1 MSLKLPVY
9 FDHSATTP
17 VDKRVLEAMLPFFSE
32 DFGNAASRNHPFGW
46 KAEEAIDKAREQVA
60 GLIGAQPKEIVFTSG
75 ATESD
80 NLALFGTAYF
90 LKEKGNHIITVNT
103 EHKAILDAC
112 LKLQREG
119 FEVTYLGVDSEG
131 LIDLDE
137 LRAAITDKTILV
149 SVMFVNNEIGVIQ
162 DLKSIGA
169 ICRERGVIFHTDAVQ
184 GVGKLAFNVDEMNVD
199 MASITAHKIYGP
211 KGIGALYVRSR
222 KPRVRLSPL
231 FYGGGHEKGMRSGTL
246 NTPGIV
252 GLGKACEIYNGPE
265 REEEAAKMLNLRE
278 RLWKGLSANLDH
290 IYLNGSHDKRLPGN
304 LNVSFEFVEGESI
317 LMAMKEIAVSS
328 GSACTSASLEPSHVM
343 KALGLG
349 DELAH
354 SSIRFTFGR
363 SNTEE
368 EVDYVIDIV
377 DKSIKR
383 LRDLSPIY
391 EMFQEGIDL
400 STIQWADAAHH

>member
-1 MSLKLPVY
+1 MSLKLPIY

-17 VDKRVLEAMLPFFSE
+17 VDRRVLDEMLPYFAE
-32 DFGNAASRNHPFGW
+32 DFGNPASRNHPFGW
-46 KAEEAIDKAREQVA
+46 KAEQAIDTAREQIA
-60 GLIGAQPKEIVFTSG
+60 SLIGAQPKEIVFTSG

-103 EHKAILDAC
+103 EHKAILDSC
-112 LKLQREG
+112 LKLSREG
-119 FEVTYLGVDSEG
+119 FDITYLGVSPEG

-162 DLKSIGA
+162 DLRAIGA
-169 ICRERGVIFHTDAVQ
+169 ICRERGVFFHTDAVQ
-184 GVGKLAFNVDEMNVD
+184 GVGKLPFNVDDLNVD
-199 MASITAHKIYGP
+199 MASITGHKMYGP

-231 FYGGGHEKGMRSGTL
+231 IYGGGHEKGMRSGTL

-265 REEEAAKMLNLRE
+265 REEEAARLLKLRE
-278 RLWKGLSANLDH
+278 RLWNGLNSKLDH
-290 IYLNGSHDKRLPGN
+290 IYLNGSWEHRLPGN

-317 LMAMKEIAVSS
+317 LMAMKDIAVSS

-354 SSIRFTFGR
+354 SSIRFTLGR
-363 SNTEE
+363 HNTEE
-368 EVDYVIDIV
+368 EVDYTIDIV
-377 DKSIKR
+377 VAAIKR

-391 EMFQEGIDL
+391 EMFQEGVDL
-400 STIQWADAAHH
+400 SSIKWADAAH

>member
-1 MSLKLPVY
+1 MSLKLPIY
-9 FDHSATTP
+9 MDHSATTP
-17 VDKRVLEAMLPFFSE
+17 VDPRVLDAMLPYFSQ

-46 KAEEAIDKAREQVA
+46 KAEEAIDASREQIA
-60 GLIGAQPKEIVFTSG
+60 ALIGAQPKEIVFTSG

-80 NLALFGTAYF
+80 NLAILGVAEF
-90 LKEKGNHIITVNT
+90 LKEKGNHIITVQT
-103 EHKAILDAC
+103 EHKAILDPC
-112 LKLQREG
+112 LRLQREG
-119 FEVTYLGVDSEG
+119 FEVTYLGVGGDG
-131 LIDLDE
+131 LIDLEE
-137 LRAAITDKTILV
+137 LRASITDKTILV

-169 ICRERGVIFHTDAVQ
+169 MCRERGVYFHTDAVQ
-184 GVGKLAFNVDEMNVD
+184 GVGKLPFNVDELNVD
-199 MASITAHKIYGP
+199 IASITGHKIYGP

-222 KPRVRLSPL
+222 KPRVRISPL
-231 FYGGGHEKGMRSGTL
+231 FFGGGHEKGMRSGTL

-252 GLGKACEIYNGPE
+252 GLGKACELYNGPE
-265 REEEAAKMLNLRE
+265 RESEAAKLGALRE
-278 RLWKGLSANLDH
+278 RMWNGLQSNLDH
-290 IYLNGSHDKRLPGN
+290 IYLNGHPTQHIPGN

-317 LMAMKEIAVSS
+317 LMAMKDIAVSS

-368 EVDYVIDIV
+368 EVDYVIDILTN
-377 DKSIKR
+377 SIKR
-383 LRDLSPIY
+383 LRELSPIY
-391 EMFQEGIDL
+391 EMFQEGVDL
-400 STIQWADAAHH
+400 STIQWADAAAH